1 MALCFVVES
10 RCGTDAKIMC
20 MTRRILWLVCS
31 VLVTHGL
38 AGCEQQ
44 TLLTAE
50 QLLNPDACQ
59 SCHPDHYQEWSGSM
73 HAYASEDPV
82 FRAMNARGQE
92 ETDGELGDF
101 CVQCHAPMAV
111 AQGVTE
117 DGLNLDELDA
127 PMQGVT
133 CAFCHLANEV
143 EGDHNAPIRLGTDG
157 ILLGGLADP
166 VPTEAH
172 KLAYSP
178 LHDRNDLRSSTL
190 CGSCHDI
197 VTPRGV
203 HLERTFA
210 EWKESIF
217 AQDTVFRLSCGNCH
231 TRGRDGQA
239 ADLEGLP
246 IRRLHDHRMA
256 GVDVA
261 LTPFPDA
268 DNQRLDVQ
276 RELDS
281 TLASTICV
289 APFAGGSEVV
299 VRLDNVGAGHSWP
312 SGAAHDR
319 RGWIEVTAWRGDE
332 VLFQSGHVEEGVP
345 ITSIEDPY
353 LFLLRDKGF
362 DENGEEAHMFWDIA
376 SVESNL
382 LGTSVT
388 LDPSDPAYYHYQEA
402 RYPILGAVPDRVTSR
417 VRLRPMG
424 LEVIDD
430 LIESGHLDP
439 SIRANFPTFDL
450 ESTVLVWEGDVGD
463 CVGP

>member
-1 MALCFVVES
+1 MPLC
-10 RCGTDAKIMC
+10 CGDGRQGFTGAKISLMAC
-20 MTRRILWLVCS
+20 RTPFVLLVFLLS
-31 VLVTHGL
+31 GGLV
-38 AGCEQQ
+38 ACEPQ
-44 TLLTAE
+44 TTLTAE
-50 QLLNPDACQ
+50 QLLDPVACQ
-59 SCHPDHYQEWSGSM
+59 GCHPAHYQEWSGSM

-92 ETDGELGDF
+92 ETGGELGDF

-111 AQGVTE
+111 AQGVTD

-133 CAFCHLANEV
+133 CAFCHLAEEV
-143 EGDHNAPIRLGTDG
+143 QGDHNAPIRLGEDG
-157 ILLGGLADP
+157 VLLGGLSDP
-166 VPTEAH
+166 VPTDAH

-197 VTPRGV
+197 VTPQGV

-210 EWKESIF
+210 EWRESIF

-239 ADLEGLP
+239 ADVDGVP
-246 IRRLHDHRMA
+246 VRRLHDHRMA
-256 GVDVA
+256 GVDIA
-261 LTPFPDA
+261 ITPFPDA
-268 DNQRLDVQ
+268 SNQLLDVQ

-289 APFAGGSEVV
+289 APFSGGSEVV

-319 RGWIEVTAWRGDE
+319 RGWIEVTAWKDDE
-332 VLFQSGHVEEGVP
+332 VVFQSGHVEDGEAV
-345 ITSIEDPY
+345 TALEDPY
-353 LFLLRDKGF
+353 LFLLRDTAF
-362 DENGEEAHMFWDIA
+362 NEAGEEAHMFWDIA

-388 LDPSDPAYYHYQEA
+388 LDPSDPAYYHYKEA
-402 RYPILGAVPDRVTSR
+402 RYTILGAVPDRVESR

-430 LIESGHLDP
+430 LIQSGHLDA
-439 SIRANFPTFDL
+439 SLRDGFTTFDL
-450 ESTVLVWEGDVGD
+450 ESTELVWEGQVGD